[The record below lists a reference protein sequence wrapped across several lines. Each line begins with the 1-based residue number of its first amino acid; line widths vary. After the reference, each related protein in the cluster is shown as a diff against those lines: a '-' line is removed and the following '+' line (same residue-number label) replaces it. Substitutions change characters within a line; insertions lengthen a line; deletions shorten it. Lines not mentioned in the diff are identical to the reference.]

1 MRPPREAMLLDV
13 HTQLREYQ
21 LENASLKQ
29 ELEAKET
36 KLASSMNSIKTFWS
50 PELKKERAA
59 RKEEATRMQV
69 LKDQFRTSMEENQVI
84 W

>member
-1 MRPPREAMLLDV
+1 MLLDV